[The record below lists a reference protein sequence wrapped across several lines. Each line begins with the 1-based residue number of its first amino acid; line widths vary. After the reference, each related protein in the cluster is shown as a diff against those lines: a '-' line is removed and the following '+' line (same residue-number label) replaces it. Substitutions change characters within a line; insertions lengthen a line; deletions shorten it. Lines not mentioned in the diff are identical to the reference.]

1 MEVIWT
7 DTAEKSYYKILEYL
21 KENWN
26 SKVAND
32 FIDRV
37 EIQWI

>member
-1 MEVIWT
+1 MDVVWT
-7 DTAEKSYYKILEYL
+7 ETAEKSYNKILEYL

-26 SKVAND
+26 SKVTND

-37 EIQWI
+37 EKL